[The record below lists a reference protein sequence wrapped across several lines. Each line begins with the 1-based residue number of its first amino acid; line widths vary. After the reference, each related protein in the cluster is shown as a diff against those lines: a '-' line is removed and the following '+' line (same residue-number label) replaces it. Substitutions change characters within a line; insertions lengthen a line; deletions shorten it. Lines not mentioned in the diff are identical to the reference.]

1 MIPDNLAPLANHL
14 WQSTIFAAA
23 AMLLAFALRRNRA
36 QIRFWLWLA
45 ASFKFLIPF
54 SLLVNLGQ
62 LWELPKPMVAAAPVS
77 TAVEQLGRPFSTAW
91 VPLSGLAPVHSPGFP
106 IMQTV
111 LVAVWLSGCL
121 MLLFRWML
129 QWVTI
134 RRVVRDATPLIL
146 DAPVPVRSSAV
157 MMEPGIF
164 GIYRPVLLLPEGIM
178 ERLEPAQLRA
188 ILAHELCHVR
198 RRDNLAAAIHMAVES
213 LFWFHP
219 LIWWIGARMVEER
232 ERACD
237 EEVVRLGS
245 EPEAYAEGILNV
257 CKYCLESPLPCVA
270 GVTGSNLKKRIEEI
284 MTQQLSHQLSA
295 ARKVLLAAAGFAAV
309 AGPVAIGILHTPQS
323 RAQEP
328 SPAKPLEFEVATVKP
343 SSPDEKGT
351 RIMIQPGGNLEVKNA
366 SLKQLITMAY
376 DVREFQVSGGPGWI
390 NSDRFDIQAKSEH
403 VEEPPDPRKMTDE
416 QRTVMEKQ
424 FKERMRS
431 LLSDRL
437 QLVVRKETKEMPVY
451 FLVVG
456 KGGSKLQPAKDD
468 GPQRGIRMQRGVMNG
483 MSAQVEM
490 LANVLANFVGRPVID
505 KTGIE
510 GKYDWKLEWTPD
522 QGPSKTGAS
531 EPGGSGDK
539 EAAANPPDISGPS
552 VFTALQEQL
561 GLKLESQKAPATMIV
576 IDRVEKPSAN

>member
-1 MIPDNLAPLANHL
+1 M
-14 WQSTIFAAA
+14 
-23 AMLLAFALRRNRA
+23 
-36 QIRFWLWLA
+36 
-45 ASFKFLIPF
+45 
-54 SLLVNLGQ
+54 
-62 LWELPKPMVAAAPVS
+62 
-77 TAVEQLGRPFSTAW
+77 AVEQLGRPFSTAW
-91 VPLSGLAPVHSPGFP
+91 VPLSGLTPVHAPGFP
-106 IMQTV
+106 VIQTV
-111 LVAVWLSGCL
+111 LTVVWLGGCL
-121 MLLFRWML
+121 LLVFRWTR
-129 QWVTI
+129 QWVRI
-134 RRVVRDATPLIL
+134 RKVVRGAKPLIV

-178 ERLEPAQLRA
+178 ERLSPEQLRA

-213 LFWFHP
+213 VFWFHP
-219 LIWWIGARMVEER
+219 LVWWIGARMVEER

-245 EPEAYAEGILNV
+245 EPEDYAEGILNV

-284 MTQQLSHQLSA
+284 MTQKLSHQLSA
-295 ARKVLLAAAGFAAV
+295 ARKVLLAVAGFAAV

-323 RAQEP
+323 SAQEAA
-328 SPAKPLEFEVATVKP
+328 PAKPLEFEVATVKP
-343 SSPDEKGT
+343 SSPDEQGT

-366 SLKQLITMAY
+366 NLKQLITMAY

-390 NSDRFDIQAKSEH
+390 NSDRFDIQGKSEH
-403 VEEPPDPRKMTDE
+403 VGEMPEPRKMTDE
-416 QRTVMEKQ
+416 QRTAMEKQ
-424 FKERMRS
+424 FKERVRS
-431 LLSDRL
+431 LLSDRF
-437 QLVVRKETKEMPVY
+437 QLLVRKETKEMPVY

-456 KGGSKLQPAKDD
+456 KSGSKLQPAKDG
-468 GPQRGIRMQRGVMNG
+468 GPEGPRGVRMQRGVMSG
-483 MSAQVEM
+483 MSAPVEM

-531 EPGGSGDK
+531 GTGASGDK